1 MSFSDYSKYLNKK
14 SARVNCCCAT
24 GPIGPTGPRVNA
36 NAFVNLNALAINEA
50 AVRST
55 GVLEG
60 RIGEAEAS
68 ITSLQAQLTSIED
81 KLDAILAQGPPSQ

>member
-24 GPIGPTGPRVNA
+24 GPTGPRANA